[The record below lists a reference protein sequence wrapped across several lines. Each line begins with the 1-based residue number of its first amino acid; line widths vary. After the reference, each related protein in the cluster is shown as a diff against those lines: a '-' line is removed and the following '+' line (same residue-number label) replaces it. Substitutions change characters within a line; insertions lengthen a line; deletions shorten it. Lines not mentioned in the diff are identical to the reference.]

1 MISHFMLE
9 FRFLD
14 FKYDKDLMM
23 KNIIRVILGVLVV
36 CGFAFGADDEPTD
49 YLSNKDLKKY
59 QHYMKRW
66 TTLKKDNEDFY
77 NGCRKDTVRKGC
89 EERKEIVRR
98 LIWLKYAD
106 DYGRAMANKLLSKK
120 WKEWFELKWDTEG
133 NDRNNVFV
141 VLEQD
146 LKLEEI
152 RRGKTKEAQSVYKI
166 DRSKLKK
173 IPKKTKQTKNTE
185 NDDEDEEDK

>member
-1 MISHFMLE
+1 
-9 FRFLD
+9 
-14 FKYDKDLMM
+14 M
-23 KNIIRVILGVLVV
+23 KNVIRVILGALV
-36 CGFAFGADDEPTD
+36 CFGLAYGADDEPTD

-59 QHYMKRW
+59 QHYMQRW
-66 TTLKKDNEDFY
+66 TILKRDNEDFY

-152 RRGKTKEAQSVYKI
+152 RRGKTKDAQSAYKI

-173 IPKKTKQTKNTE
+173 IPKNSKKAKNDDDKNSE
-185 NDDEDEEDK
+185 NDENIDEGEEN

>member
-1 MISHFMLE
+1 
-9 FRFLD
+9 
-14 FKYDKDLMM
+14 
-23 KNIIRVILGVLVV
+23 
-36 CGFAFGADDEPTD
+36 
-49 YLSNKDLKKY
+49 
-59 QHYMKRW
+59 MKRW

-77 NGCRKDTVRKGC
+77 NGCKKDSIRKGC

-152 RRGKTKEAQSVYKI
+152 RRGKTAEAQSAYKI
-166 DRSKLKK
+166 DRSQFIKVPKDSKK
-173 IPKKTKQTKNTE
+173 KKKPQ
-185 NDDEDEEDK
+185 NDDDENFDEYEEN